1 MNSRLLTY
9 SLKAASPQTKQKA
22 SNTILLCHKGNN
34 YKVIDRLAS
43 QGNNVCVVE
52 HQSSKIPTTISTA
65 EHICLKYKRP
75 CITVLPANIYD
86 PKNIEFVFD
95 QTTNIYGT
103 IDGLVLYN
111 DYKWESNAILN
122 KYLDSIIS
130 NGNISVVDPHTI

>member
-9 SLKAASPQTKQKA
+9 SLKAASPQIKQKA

-43 QGNNVCVVE
+43 EGNNVCVVE
-52 HQSSKIPTTISTA
+52 HQTSKILTT
-65 EHICLKYKRP
+65 
-75 CITVLPANIYD
+75 NIYD
-86 PKNIEFVFD
+86 PKNIEFIFD

>member
-1 MNSRLLTY
+1 MFL
-9 SLKAASPQTKQKA
+9 
-22 SNTILLCHKGNN
+22 TILLINFLLN
-34 YKVIDRLAS
+34 YFLDVFLLLRLRRVRPFLLRVAFLERRRLLDLPPS
-43 QGNNVCVVE
+43 EPC
-52 HQSSKIPTTISTA
+52 
-65 EHICLKYKRP
+65 CLKYKRP

-86 PKNIEFVFD
+86 PKNIDFIFD